1 MRFVVAVL
9 STAGLASI
17 ALVLLILG
25 RLTSKFQAVTRK
37 QSYYYLFY
45 FMAGAVVL
53 IGVVYL
59 YRIAVLVP
67 DQLSVVNDTREL
79 FREQVGIADSPHKLR
94 SWFHL
99 IFYYLPLAATMTVSV
114 LLAWRN
120 WGWLLVGLKSGSK
133 SARNRSRPIRD
144 RPRPNGR

>member
-9 STAGLASI
+9 STAGLASV

-25 RLTSKFQAVTRK
+25 RLTAKFQAVTRK

-45 FMAGAVVL
+45 FLAAVIVSL
-53 IGVVYL
+53 GGIYL
-59 YRIAVLVP
+59 YRIAALA
-67 DQLSVVNDTREL
+67 DQLSLIYDTREM
-79 FREQVGIADSPHKLR
+79 FREQTGIAGSPVQLR

-99 IFYYLPLAATMTVSV
+99 VFYYLPLAITMTISL

-120 WGWLLVGLKSGSK
+120 WGWLL
-133 SARNRSRPIRD
+133 
-144 RPRPNGR
+144 RPRGSSLRAGKSDPRTHRSESRQDRT